1 MTPLQRFLNL
11 LRQDKK
17 DLTYLY
23 IYAIFNGLIN
33 LSLPVGIQAIMGLVL
48 AGRLSATWGILTG
61 VVMVG
66 VAIAGIFQI
75 MQLYVVEIL
84 QRRLFARAAFEFAYR
99 IPNFNVK
106 KLGNY
111 YAPELINRF
120 FDTVS
125 IQKSLSKILIDFLA
139 SALQIFFGLILLSLY
154 HPIFIA
160 FGLILIL
167 LLVLIIYLTSK
178 RGLETSLAE
187 SDNKYEMAFWLTE
200 LARGLTTFK
209 MSGKSK
215 LNLDKTDTIVSKY
228 LSSRKSHFRVLLRQY
243 ASIIGLK
250 TLVTAGLLIVG
261 ALLLISNGITIGQ
274 FVASEIVI
282 ILILNSSEKLIMSME
297 AIYDILTSTAKL
309 GKVTDVAVEHVGNDG
324 ILVGEQGPIG
334 VKVQNVNITGY
345 LEAANIKENINLD
358 IAAGSNV
365 CLSGAPGSGKGSLI
379 QIISTSID
387 NYTGTILY
395 DNVPIQNINLKDLR
409 DKIGYIFDDQ
419 EIFYGNF
426 IENITLGR
434 EGLTAKDAIAIA
446 GEVGLDKLI
455 NSFPNSYEH
464 VILNASRV
472 FSGTDRVR
480 MLVARALIGQPRLV
494 LTEDLFS
501 SLREDNRRHLLD
513 LLMAKCQNTT
523 IIMVSSNSEIQSM
536 FTERIEL

>member
-99 IPNFNVK
+99 IPKFNVK
-106 KLGNY
+106 QLGNY

-139 SALQIFFGLILLSLY
+139 SSLQILFGLILLSLY
-154 HPIFIA
+154 HPVFIA
-160 FGLILIL
+160 FGIVLILVLI
-167 LLVLIIYLTSK
+167 LIIYLTSK
-178 RGLETSLAE
+178 KGLRTSLAE

-215 LNLDKTDTIVSKY
+215 LNLDKTDVIVNKY
-228 LSSRKSHFRVLLRQY
+228 LDSRKSHFRVLLSQY
-243 ASIIGLK
+243 ASVIGLK
-250 TLVTAGLLIVG
+250 TLVTAGLLIIG
-261 ALLLISNGITIGQ
+261 ALLLISNSITIGQ

-297 AIYDILTSTAKL
+297 AIYDILTATAKL
-309 GKVTDVAVEHVGNDG
+309 GKVTDIAIENVGQDC
-324 ILVGEQGPIG
+324 IIVGEQGPINL
-334 VKVQNVNITGY
+334 KVENLDITGY
-345 LEAANIKENINLD
+345 LAAANVKENINLE
-358 IAAGSNV
+358 IKAGSNV
-365 CLSGAPGSGKGSLI
+365 CISGAPGSGKSSLI
-379 QIISTSID
+379 QIASTSID
-387 NYTGTILY
+387 NYNGTILY
-395 DNVPIQNINLKDLR
+395 DNVPVQNINLKDLR

-426 IENITLGR
+426 LENLTLGR
-434 EGLTAKDAIAIA
+434 EGITERDAINMAE
-446 GEVGLDKLI
+446 EVGLDKLI
-455 NSFPNSYEH
+455 NSFPDGYQH
-464 VILNASRV
+464 VILNSTRV

-501 SLREDNRRHLLD
+501 NLREENRKHLLE
-513 LLMAKCQNTT
+513 LLMRKCQNTT
-523 IIMVSSNSEIQSM
+523 LIMVSNNKEIQSM